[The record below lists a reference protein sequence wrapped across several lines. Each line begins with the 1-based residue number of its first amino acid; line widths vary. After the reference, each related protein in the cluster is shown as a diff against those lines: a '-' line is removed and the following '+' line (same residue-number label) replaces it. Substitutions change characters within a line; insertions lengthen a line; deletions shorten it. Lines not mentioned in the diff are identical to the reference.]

1 MAGHPLTNKLA
12 EVLPNIAKPRVED
25 DPFMKIVE
33 EELRKGT
40 PAQLAQAVATAPPA
54 TAAVAARILNAAKG
68 GWAKVKSLF
77 EKSDEDRLM
86 DIAYEVIHDGA
97 APPTWK
103 QKALKTI
110 MEIFEIGKC
119 GLKGAARVAGAALS
133 VFSPT
138 GLQRMLKGSR
148 LQLITSR
155 YAPTKISGVKVSSGP
170 RMFLTSR
177 YSPMKLPSLTIT
189 RRKVVE
195 EVAKEA
201 EAEEAK
207 TGAKPT
213 LDTLAARIAKKL
225 KASPAAILQGLKS
238 GLFSMPPGRV
248 SGTRYTNPK
257 RTPKQIMAEKEL
269 ANLAKQLQM
278 DPKDLLKNPQAT
290 TILARRL
297 RDPATPMS
305 NAEARALYKKL
316 VADLMPFQRTPKAR
330 YLTAPKARD
339 VNWHLPFQ
347 RGRHSPVRGAEK
359 NMNTKKGEMNAF
371 AKTMIGG
378 GALPTTFNGTQVNA
392 PAGWAEYGT
401 RPLNLGPAAQ
411 AAVEARL
418 KALLSAKKVK
428 NAINLAVKYR
438 TMNRNTAEWQAL
450 GLVPPSSSTSTRELM
465 NMYRNYGRTL
475 HESSREKISMLL
487 RQKAVNAARALR
499 SGSLNSDRLRMWAA
513 HLSSNPEAA
522 NYASNFMPALRNYIK
537 REASNRNATSALRRL
552 ERIRANTSGL
562 NVRENIASAQR
573 QIMERMRREQNNKR
587 RMLNANR
594 ASRGLAPLPYGQRP
608 IPYYPNQPPIPGF
621 GNLRPSFEAPPNR
634 PQFGAVPRPMPQIPP
649 MPIMANT
656 PPPPI
661 ENILP
666 PAEKNAVLNAGG
678 ANKALNLVQSAGGVT
693 NVVNTAKIL
702 KSVGNNPNAAVAAGA
717 NSKNVKI
724 VLQLGGANNALKVAN
739 AVPKLK
745 KRRRSKKAKKS
756 AKPKPPRVKEIK
768 KLIEYLG
775 SKENLVKKLPNKEN
789 REKKLT
795 KKQIVSKI
803 TRHLLRKN

>member
-1 MAGHPLTNKLA
+1 MAGLPLTNKLV
-12 EVLPNIAKPRVED
+12 EVLPNKTKPRVED

-40 PAQLAQAVATAPPA
+40 PAQLARAVATAPPA

-103 QKALKTI
+103 EKALKTI

-119 GLKGAARVAGAALS
+119 GLKGAARVAGAALAS
-133 VFSPT
+133 FSPT

-155 YAPTKISGVKVSSGP
+155 YAPTKISGLTVSSGP

-177 YSPMKLPSLTIT
+177 YSPMKLPSLPNT
-189 RRKVVE
+189 RQKVVE

-201 EAEEAK
+201 AAEEAA

-213 LDTLAARIAKKL
+213 PEALSVRIAKKL
-225 KASPAAILQGLKS
+225 KASPAAILQGLKN
-238 GLFSMPPGRV
+238 GLLAIPPGRI
-248 SGTRYTNPK
+248 SGTRYANPK
-257 RTPKQIMAEKEL
+257 RTPKQIIAEKEL
-269 ANLAKQLQM
+269 ANLAKKLQM
-278 DPKDLLKNPQAT
+278 EPRELLKNPQAT

-305 NAEARALYKKL
+305 NAEARALYNKL
-316 VADLMPFQRTPKAR
+316 VANSTPFQRTPKAR
-330 YLTAPKARD
+330 YLTVPKA
-339 VNWHLPFQ
+339 
-347 RGRHSPVRGAEK
+347 RGAEK

-371 AKTMIGG
+371 AKTLTGG
-378 GALPTTFNGTQVNA
+378 GELPATFNGEPVNVH
-392 PAGWAEYGT
+392 AGWRQYGA
-401 RPLNLGPAAQ
+401 RPLTLGPAAQ

-418 KALLSAKKVK
+418 KTLLSNKRVK

-475 HESSREKISMLL
+475 HESARDKISMLL

-594 ASRGLAPLPYGQRP
+594 ASRGLAPLTRP

-693 NVVNTAKIL
+693 DVVKTANIL

-717 NSKNVKI
+717 NAKNVKI

-745 KRRRSKKAKKS
+745 KRRRSKKA